1 MPCTF
6 PIVTGTGYISKKE
19 NQMAVT
25 ITEILGTDSISGSRL
40 TINANFLLLENAY
53 NDLEDTFNINVLTGS
68 MDVSAASSGQ
78 IKAKT
83 LLSNSL
89 VLPSSGSP
97 TVEIYGTGASAGF
110 VVASSTVAGAT
121 GIFSNVLQANTLS
134 VTGAATFAATASF
147 QAQTNINGSLTFG
160 ASGSIVNTN
169 RKASVGST
177 TAFPAAPGA
186 GVTGTY
192 SSPYQLTLT
201 ENVIYIQS
209 DYISSAPG
217 DAGFTTGF
225 FFYAT
230 TGAGATASDIPAGY
244 TVTLIDTAT
253 SAGLIATGVTG
264 AGLQYY
270 TGFNTAD
277 GQYSTP
283 NITTTANP
291 YKSSLTLM
299 WEPRVAQG
307 DATEKGS
314 WVVVSSTPN
323 WTF

>member
-177 TAFPAAPGA
+177 TAFPAPPGA

-192 SSPYQLTLT
+192 ANPYQLSLT

-209 DYISSAPG
+209 DYVDG
-217 DAGFTTGF
+217 GYQGF

-230 TGAGATASDIPAGY
+230 TGSGATASDIPAGY

-253 SAGLIATGVTG
+253 SAGKIVTG
-264 AGLQYY
+264 LTGGGSGYY
-270 TGFNTAD
+270 TGFNSTYFSDVPTPGAP
-277 GQYSTP
+277 YST
-283 NITTTANP
+283 
-291 YKSSLTLM
+291 SVTLM
-299 WEPRVAQG
+299 WEPRIAQN
-307 DATEKGS
+307 DAQEKGS

>member
-1 MPCTF
+1 
-6 PIVTGTGYISKKE
+6 
-19 NQMAVT
+19 MAVT

-53 NDLEDTFNINVLTGS
+53 NDLENTFNINVLTGS
-68 MDVSAASSGQ
+68 MDVSGASSGQ
-78 IKAKT
+78 IKAKSFI
-83 LLSNSL
+83 SNSL
-89 VLPSSGSP
+89 VMPSSGSP
-97 TVEIYGTGASAGF
+97 TIEIYGTGASAGF

-121 GIFSNVLQANTLS
+121 GIFSNVLQVNSLS
-134 VTGAATFAATASF
+134 VTGAATFGATASF
-147 QAQTNINGSLTFG
+147 QAPAVMNGALTIG
-160 ASGSIVNTN
+160 ASGSFVNQS

-177 TAFPAAPGA
+177 TAFPAAPA
-186 GVTGTY
+186 SGVTGTY
-192 SSPYQLTLT
+192 SAPYQLTLT

-209 DYISSAPG
+209 DYVSVLPG

-230 TGAGATASDIPAGY
+230 TGQGATASDIPAGY

-253 SAGLIATGVTG
+253 SSGVIATGVTG
-264 AGLQYY
+264 PGLQYY

-277 GQYSTP
+277 GQFSSP
-283 NITTTANP
+283 IVTTQNQ
-291 YKSSLTLM
+291 YKSAVTLM
-299 WEPRVAQG
+299 WEPRLAQG
-307 DATEKGS
+307 DAQEKGS